1 MAFNAANRKDVRR
14 AEKASRLAARDDA
27 DAIKKIMADS
37 FGRAWMWR
45 KLETAHIFSDPFTG
59 DPLLEAYNKG
69 YRAFGMVLLAD
80 IMLHCPDQYLTM
92 TREANV
98 RRINDDNGSNTSSD
112 DSGTGQHTG
121 SQDGDGGVE
130 GYDTTADESDRDEA
144 DGDSRSQTVN

>member
-14 AEKASRLAARDDA
+14 AEKASRLAARDDR
-27 DAIKKIMADS
+27 DAIVKIMADS

-98 RRINDDNGSNTSSD
+98 RRINDDNGSNTASD

-130 GYDTTADESDRDEA
+130 GYDSTADVTDGSEDGAEDR
-144 DGDSRSQTVN
+144 TVN